1 MGPFRLGLR
10 TAAIG
15 VLEGDPR
22 QEFGEISSVAILPD
36 GRVVVLD
43 RRIPSLR
50 LFAPDGT
57 PLFVAGRVG
66 SGPGEFRLPSQVRL
80 LPSGELAVL
89 DVGLARLSFFRLVR
103 DSLRFRRSFQ
113 VAPTAREFC
122 VLGDSVYVAGAR
134 AGDSSTVLRY
144 TLSGTEAGGFGGL
157 FPDAKDQVLAAALS
171 AGLRLECLERTGTVL
186 LASEWLP
193 VIRAYD
199 ARSGRPRWESRV
211 SEFEEVITEH
221 KATMRGPA
229 IVFKPSPRQSIH
241 KVASILALADSVA
254 LVQLEHTARPAGG
267 ASVTRHDFRLIR
279 TASGVEIAAYRD
291 MPHVLARSAGTLALA
306 DTTDFPRLLIYRVLS
321 DAPR

>member
-1 MGPFRLGLR
+1 MGSRLGRGDTMPTFAGSLVAGLLIIAMSAGLRAQDHIVGPFRLGPR

-113 VAPTAREFC
+113 VAPTAR
-122 VLGDSVYVAGAR
+122 
-134 AGDSSTVLRY
+134 
-144 TLSGTEAGGFGGL
+144 
-157 FPDAKDQVLAAALS
+157 
-171 AGLRLECLERTGTVL
+171 
-186 LASEWLP
+186 
-193 VIRAYD
+193 
-199 ARSGRPRWESRV
+199 
-211 SEFEEVITEH
+211 
-221 KATMRGPA
+221 
-229 IVFKPSPRQSIH
+229 
-241 KVASILALADSVA
+241 
-254 LVQLEHTARPAGG
+254 
-267 ASVTRHDFRLIR
+267 
-279 TASGVEIAAYRD
+279 
-291 MPHVLARSAGTLALA
+291 
-306 DTTDFPRLLIYRVLS
+306 
-321 DAPR
+321 